1 MDRSMTNKKF
11 IILIFVS
18 ILFAISAAISINLN
32 TQNYN
37 FKDRGK
43 IFLNNFTQNI
53 NDINVISIESFENN
67 IDLVKKGSNYI
78 SESGYPLK
86 KGMWENLITSL
97 SLLRIEESKTNN
109 PDRHKDLNL
118 KSPELNKSEDESEG
132 FATKITLKK
141 SDGTIFS
148 SILFGKTDPSVG
160 GLSGGQFARMNGEN
174 QSYLLKGAIR
184 MPGSKSD
191 WFESLL
197 FTIKNENFKTAS
209 LKKNDKVFEI
219 TNIKNSLKI
228 TYPQILDFKADE
240 EKLNDVRDVIKS
252 FYFYDVKKSLDS
264 YPDNLPTLS
273 YETNDGLILSI
284 SSVNPEAKGESWVII
299 NAKTNNSKSKGLANE
314 IRDKVRGFEF
324 LANINTS
331 NILKW
336 SSKNLELK

>member
-1 MDRSMTNKKF
+1 MTNKKF

-37 FKDRGK
+37 FKDRGE

-67 IDLVKKGSNYI
+67 IDLVKKGSSYI

-118 KSPELNKSEDESEG
+118 KSTELNKSEEESEG

-197 FTIKNENFKTAS
+197 FTIKNENFEKVS
-209 LKKNDKVFEI
+209 LLKNNKVFEI
-219 TNIKNSLKI
+219 KNIKNSLKI
-228 TYPQILDFKADE
+228 TYPQIVGFKADQ
-240 EKLNDVRDVIKS
+240 EKLSDVRDVIES

-273 YETNDGLILSI
+273 YVTKDGMILSI
-284 SSVNPEAKGESWVII
+284 SSVSPETKGESWVII
-299 NAKTNNSKSKGLANE
+299 KAQSNNSNSKKLAEE
-314 IRDKVRGFEF
+314 IRNKTSGFQF

-331 NILKW
+331 NILRWKA
-336 SSKNLELK
+336 SDLRAQKVKN

>member
-1 MDRSMTNKKF
+1 MTNKKF

-32 TQNYN
+32 SQNYN
-37 FKDRGK
+37 FKDRGE

-67 IDLVKKGSNYI
+67 IDLVKKGSSYI

-109 PDRHKDLNL
+109 PNRHKDLNL

-148 SILFGKTDPSVG
+148 SILFGKIDPSVG
-160 GLSGGQFARMNGEN
+160 GLSGGQFARMSGEN

-184 MPGSKSD
+184 MPGGKSD

-197 FTIKNENFKTAS
+197 FMIKNESFVKAS
-209 LKKNDKVFEI
+209 LIKKDKIFEI
-219 TNIKNSLKI
+219 EDIKNSLKL
-228 TYPQILDFKADE
+228 TYPQNHSFKPDE
-240 EKLNDVRDVIKS
+240 EKLKDVRDVIES
-252 FYFYDVKKSLDS
+252 FYFYDVRKSLKNYSDE
-264 YPDNLPTLS
+264 LPTLT
-273 YETNDGLILSI
+273 YKTKEGLILSI
-284 SSVNPEAKGESWVII
+284 SSVNPDAKGESWVII
-299 NAKTNNSKSKGLANE
+299 NSESIDSKSKKLADE
-314 IRDKVRGFEF
+314 IKNKTEGFEF

-331 NILKW
+331 NILRWKANVF
-336 SSKNLELK
+336 KPQNNK